1 MFGIEKGRGLVEE
14 RMRSQESGM
23 KQKGVFLVWA
33 MAFYMLTGMVA
44 LVQAQEDIQKQSSC
58 KYCGMDRQQF
68 AQSRMF
74 IEYDD
79 GSSVGTCSIHCTA
92 IDLSLNIDK
101 TPAAILVGD
110 YNTKQLID
118 AEKAYWVLGGNKPGV
133 MTKTAKWAFAKQE
146 DADKFIQEQGGRVAT
161 FDDAMKASYED
172 MYADTKMIR
181 AKRAMKKTQP
191 MEHKHN

>member
-1 MFGIEKGRGLVEE
+1 
-14 RMRSQESGM
+14 M
-23 KQKGVFLVWA
+23 KQRGVFVVWA
-33 MAFYMLTGMVA
+33 MVLCILAGGVFPA
-44 LVQAQEDIQKQSSC
+44 RAQEDIQKQSSC

-68 AQSRMF
+68 AHSRML

-79 GSSVGTCSIHCTA
+79 GSSLGTCSIHCTA

-101 TPAAILVGD
+101 TPKAILVAD

-118 AEKAYWVLGGNKPGV
+118 AEKAYWVIGGNKPGV

-146 DADKFIQEQGGRVAT
+146 DADQFIKEHGGKMAT
-161 FDDAMKASYED
+161 FDDAMKVSYED

-181 AKRAMKKTQP
+181 AKRSMKKTQP
-191 MEHKHN
+191 VEHKHN